1 MRPGSTMKFI
11 LAGLVLGLA
20 LQAQPLFACAA
31 CYAKL
36 NEPSPLAEGMNWGI
50 FSLLGVIVCVLGGI
64 ATFAIFLA
72 KRSAMISASA
82 DAGQSLKVTQELT

>member
-1 MRPGSTMKFI
+1 MRRVSIMRFI
-11 LAGLVLGLA
+11 LAGLVISLA
-20 LQAQPLFACAA
+20 LQAQSLFACAA

-72 KRSAMISASA
+72 KRSAMASASA
-82 DAGQSLKVTQELT
+82 DVGQSLKVTQELT

>member
-1 MRPGSTMKFI
+1 MRPGSTLKFV
-11 LAGLVLGLA
+11 LASLIISLA

-72 KRSAMISASA
+72 KRSAMMPASA

>member
-1 MRPGSTMKFI
+1 MRPGSIPKLI
-11 LAGLVLGLA
+11 LASLVISLA
-20 LQAQPLFACAA
+20 VQAQPLFACAA

-64 ATFAIFLA
+64 AAFAIFLA
-72 KRSAMISASA
+72 KRSALMSASA